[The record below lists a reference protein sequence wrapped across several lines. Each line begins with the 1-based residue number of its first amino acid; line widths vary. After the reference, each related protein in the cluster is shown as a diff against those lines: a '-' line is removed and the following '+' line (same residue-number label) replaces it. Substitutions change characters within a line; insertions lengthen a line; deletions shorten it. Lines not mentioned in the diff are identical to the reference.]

1 MEKFYKFGKI
11 MAFLVMLGGIAI
23 SIVLAVNFFT
33 TAAAYSSS
41 SYYYNVASGTK
52 ASLIWYGIGS
62 LLIGTVFS
70 VGNYVLW
77 NILIEMY
84 ANSCAMKNKICGN
97 MPQANPMYTQAPQ
110 QFAQPVQP
118 IQQQSAIWYCPNC
131 GSFNKTVLSGRDFNI
146 KEIHVIEN
154 N

>member
-41 SYYYNVASGTK
+41 SYYYYTGYGTQ
-52 ASLIWYGIGS
+52 ASLVWYGIGS

-97 MPQANPMYTQAPQ
+97 MPQANPMYAQAPQ
-110 QFAQPVQP
+110 QFAQPAAP
-118 IQQQSAIWYCPNC
+118 QQSAVWYCPNC
-131 GSFNKTVLSGRDFNI
+131 GTPNSTASGFCTNCGNQH
-146 KEIHVIEN
+146 K
-154 N
+154 